1 MAAAV
6 TAWVISLGAGN
17 VFLILLLG
25 AFFNL
30 LMGMVGLQRTS
41 YLFLAVT
48 MAPAVATVAGI
59 PVIAVH
65 LFIIFYAGLGG
76 LTPPVAINAFI
87 AASIAEADAM
97 KTVWT
102 SLRLG
107 VVLVFIPFFFVL
119 QPALLMQGTPWNI
132 IYHTALAI
140 LGIFILASGLEGYL
154 IKFGRLTTIQRV
166 ILITGGFLIAF
177 PQTIATLAGLGLI
190 GAVLVLALARKR

>member
-1 MAAAV
+1 
-6 TAWVISLGAGN
+6 
-17 VFLILLLG
+17 
-25 AFFNL
+25 
-30 LMGMVGLQRTS
+30 MGMVGLQRTS

-48 MAPAVATVAGI
+48 MSPAVATVAGI

-97 KTVWT
+97 KTAWT

-119 QPALLMQGTPWNI
+119 QPALLMQGTPWDI

-154 IKFGRLTTIQRV
+154 IKFGRLTTIQSV